1 MNQYCELNK
10 LPYDIQATA
19 VYNLESIYQ
28 KYDLI
33 LIAPQLRYKEA
44 QLSQKLK
51 PIKVQSIEPSV
62 FATYHCHGLLEQ
74 IEKYCKSEV
83 KS

>member
-1 MNQYCELNK
+1 MLGVEGK
-10 LPYDIQATA
+10 LH
-19 VYNLESIYQ
+19 LESSIPRKDFILTLYQ

-62 FATYHCHGLLEQ
+62 FATYHCQGLLEQ